1 MRNIVSISLPQKM
14 AIKIKEEVKSGN
26 YATTSEFF
34 RDLFRQWEEKKL
46 LSKLKE
52 SQKEIKTGKAKKLN
66 SLKDLR

>member
-1 MRNIVSISLPQKM
+1 MRNIINISLPKEM
-14 AIKIKEEVKSGN
+14 AMKVKREIRSGN

-46 LSKLKE
+46 LSELRE
-52 SQKEIKTGKAKKLN
+52 SQEEIRTGKAKKLN